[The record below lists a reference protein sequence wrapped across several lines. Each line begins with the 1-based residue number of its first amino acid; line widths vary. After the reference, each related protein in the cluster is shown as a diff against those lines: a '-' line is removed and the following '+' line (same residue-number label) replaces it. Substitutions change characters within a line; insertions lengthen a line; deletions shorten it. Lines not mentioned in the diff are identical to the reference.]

1 MVSAELWLV
10 SSCFTIEHIENT
22 GVFSWGKKK
31 TVQEVCMFSITR
43 FSSLQPKIKLKDYCV
58 HTLEEIIFLFLKGDG
73 PDLNAVTLLHV

>member
-22 GVFSWGKKK
+22 GVFSWGKKTK
-31 TVQEVCMFSITR
+31 NMHTSCTITR

-58 HTLEEIIFLFLKGDG
+58 HTLEEIIFLFLRGDG